1 MTAKRSYPF
10 IEFIFNP
17 GLWGNKI
24 INLRNVACH
33 VTHVYYRSAPTG
45 AMGAGIINMRKS
57 TLRVDFHMLIMN
69 SPQMRSSIKMIYINI
84 KIIVLFSID
93 YNVFGY

>member
-1 MTAKRSYPF
+1 MRYDREAVVSF

-57 TLRVDFHMLIMN
+57 TRNVDFHMLIMN
-69 SPQMRSSIKMIYINI
+69 RPQIDVWTNFSICSSIY
-84 KIIVLFSID
+84 F
-93 YNVFGY
+93 